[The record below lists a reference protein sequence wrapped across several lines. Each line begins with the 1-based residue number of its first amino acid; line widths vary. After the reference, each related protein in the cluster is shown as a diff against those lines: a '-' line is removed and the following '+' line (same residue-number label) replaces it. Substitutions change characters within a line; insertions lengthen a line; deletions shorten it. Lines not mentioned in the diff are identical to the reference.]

1 MEKQLLTKVLAIKP
15 KDIESMSKELRLFAF
30 FVESVN
36 ATDKKGLE
44 SIYNK
49 FQLGEKSNKINIRVL
64 QRYLGLYSKHSDE
77 KKQKIKTVRTEEL
90 KEINLS
96 YNEIIARYKA
106 IKEIVGRVNRQA
118 VKKVDLKSI

>member
-64 QRYLGLYSKHSDE
+64 QRYLGLYSKHSSE
-77 KKQKIKTVRTEEL
+77 KKAKIKAVRTEEL